1 MSTLARLLVLGLIA
15 VMPARAPAIEP
26 ARLGQES
33 FLTRAVFAD
42 GRLWVLSDAGD
53 LSSITE
59 GQDARIGETLPDKA
73 FDLCVLDG
81 RPTVIT
87 GTTAGASEWA
97 MRRRVREGWSVVAM
111 LQTEGDGLVAM
122 DCVANRV
129 TLLTTRRLIDLDG
142 NKQSAVTL
150 SGKLNPGLVR
160 STYGTPDQFFVGI
173 NAGEWGGGLYRIDR
187 RSGNITAVERNA
199 TGGLCGGPLNASC
212 DPVNGITAEPWKPDC
227 IAAAVGL
234 VHFGPHGR
242 VVEVC
247 GDQVQRLYSKPY
259 GDKPPIVGSNDDEAF
274 STVAFFGL
282 IRDGDTLWAM
292 GIDGIYGIGP
302 GGLAH
307 FVPLPRFK
315 EIGGISVSFELPRFV
330 LVLTNVN
337 QRRSMSG
344 AVPLLVSRWPT
355 AAK

>member
-15 VMPARAPAIEP
+15 VTPTRASAIEP
-26 ARLGQES
+26 ERPGQES

-42 GRLWVLSDAGD
+42 GRLWVLSDAGN
-53 LSSITE
+53 LSSIME
-59 GQDARIGETLPDKA
+59 GQDAWIGEALPDKA
-73 FDLCVLDG
+73 FDLCLLG
-81 RPTVIT
+81 GHPAVIT
-87 GTTAGASEWA
+87 GTKDGAAEWTI
-97 MRRRVREGWSVVAM
+97 RRRVGDAWSVVSAIR
-111 LQTEGDGLVAM
+111 TEGDGLLAL
-122 DCVANRV
+122 DCAANRV
-129 TLLTTRRLIDLDG
+129 TLLTTHRLIDVNGDRQ
-142 NKQSAVTL
+142 NAVAL
-150 SGKLNPGLVR
+150 FGKLRPGLIT

-173 NAGEWGGGLYRIDR
+173 NAGEWGGGLHRIDR
-187 RSGNITAVERNA
+187 RGGNITAIERNSA
-199 TGGLCGGPLNASC
+199 GELCGGPLNTSC
-212 DPVNGITAEPWKPDC
+212 DPVNGITSEPWKPDC

-247 GDQVQRLYSKPY
+247 GDQVERLYYKPY
-259 GDKPPIVGSNDDEAF
+259 GKKSPAGSSNNDEPF
-274 STVAFFGL
+274 SGVAFFGL

-292 GIDGIYGIGP
+292 GIDGIHGIGP

-307 FVPLPRFK
+307 FVPLPPFK

-355 AAK
+355 AAN